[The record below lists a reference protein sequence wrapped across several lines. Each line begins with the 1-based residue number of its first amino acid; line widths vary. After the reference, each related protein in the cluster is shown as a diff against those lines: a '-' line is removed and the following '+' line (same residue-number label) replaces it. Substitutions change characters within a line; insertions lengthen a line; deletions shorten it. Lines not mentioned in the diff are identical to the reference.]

1 MRYFDDHETFTENE
15 IKDYF
20 VSRNYFGIPKHICDG
35 AKELVIFTKNY
46 LITNEAERK
55 EIETRYGG
63 NPDEK
68 KEFPFVIGYK
78 REMVFYTSQIADFAR
93 HIPNENILE
102 LYLIRIHRNEQK

>member
-102 LYLIRIHRNEQK
+102 LYLIRIRRNEQK